1 MLPATHL
8 SSVVVL
14 VGARVTV
21 SGEKEKKD
29 RESETE

>member
-1 MLPATHL
+1 MLLVTHL
-8 SSVVVL
+8 KSGVVL
-14 VGARVTV
+14 VRAWVTV